1 MEEHPKYP
9 PNLLTTKLLEGLSF
23 ELRTLLNGFVGPVQL
38 LKFNV
43 DDPSLVEIFRMLD
56 STLSRLERLTLRTSI
71 VQNVENLTQL
81 GQKNDTIN
89 LVDLVKYCILDLQT
103 ISDLE
108 NITFNISNNNIPA
121 NISGSYDL
129 LLQAFEVLFELAISL
144 SESDST
150 IEVDLTLQNQRIVCN
165 VTSPSATFPSDLN
178 TDSGNSNKTSSAT
191 WDLLLA
197 KQIIEGHKGQITT
210 PTSQGNSFTIEF
222 SGL

>member
-71 VQNVENLTQL
+71 VQNAENLTQL